1 MNEEEIRKN
10 ILREIVG
17 KKDLRLKTKF
27 LSVEMRRVFPDI
39 EKAISMGIKEG
50 FQKGKLEQKK
60 EDNNILIK
68 YSKLRLY
75 RSKSCQLLIKQLQ
88 KEIGGNEK

>member
-1 MNEEEIRKN
+1 MNEEELKEPKLIWKGTTA
-10 ILREIVG
+10 EA
-17 KKDLRLKTKF
+17 LRLGKVTQEDVDRWNRND
-27 LSVEMRRVFPDI
+27 VEGESFSNGYD
-39 EKAISMGIKEG
+39 EG

-88 KEIGGNEK
+88 KEIGR